1 MKQIRSL
8 SSQIFLCTYI
18 EILHDC
24 SLPSPSHLDLS
35 NPSKSQ
41 HPRGPV
47 YERDLPEVSDL
58 DYGESLFNCSCS
70 DSRHWGYR
78 TIHATL
84 EKAQEDSGNV
94 FSNDEKIS
102 PHWDE
107 VQMGNVV

>member
-8 SSQIFLCTYI
+8 SSQIFLCAYI

-24 SLPSPSHLDLS
+24 SLPSPSHLDFC
-35 NPSKSQ
+35 NPSNSQ

-58 DYGESLFNCSCS
+58 DYGESLFNLFCS
-70 DSRHWGYR
+70 DSRHWGYKA
-78 TIHATL
+78 IHASL
-84 EKAQEDSGNV
+84 EKIQQDSGNV
-94 FSNDEKIS
+94 FSDDEKIS